1 MQPLPHDD
9 GLDQGPRRIPAGSE
23 RLCAATGAVT
33 PVADM
38 IRFVVGPDGTVVP
51 DIRRRL
57 PGRGIWITA
66 TRPALR
72 SALARKAF
80 ARSFK
85 RDVRAAPDLVELTER
100 LLERSALDALAM
112 AHKARRTVTG
122 FAKVEAAL
130 LRQDRVVGL
139 LHAADAGNDGVR
151 KLNAALRQR
160 PDAEN
165 IAVIGTF
172 AITQLDL
179 AFGRS
184 NVVHAV
190 LVAGP
195 ESDAVLTRLAR
206 LERFRTG
213 MMNRPENPGNWERND

>member
-1 MQPLPHDD
+1 MQQQPRDEA
-9 GLDQGPRRIPAGSE
+9 LDQGPRRIPPGGE
-23 RLCAATGAVT
+23 RFCAATGAVT

-38 IRFVVGPDGTVVP
+38 IRFVLGPDGAVVP
-51 DIRRRL
+51 DIKRRL

-85 RDVRAAPDLVELTER
+85 RDVRVAADLVELTER

-112 AHKARRTVTG
+112 AHKAGRTVTG

-130 LRQDRVVGL
+130 AHQDRVVGL
-139 LHAADAGNDGVR
+139 LHGSDAGKDGVR

-172 AITQLDL
+172 AIPQLDL

-195 ESDAVLTRLAR
+195 ESDAFLTRLAR

-213 MMNRPENPGNWERND
+213 MDETP